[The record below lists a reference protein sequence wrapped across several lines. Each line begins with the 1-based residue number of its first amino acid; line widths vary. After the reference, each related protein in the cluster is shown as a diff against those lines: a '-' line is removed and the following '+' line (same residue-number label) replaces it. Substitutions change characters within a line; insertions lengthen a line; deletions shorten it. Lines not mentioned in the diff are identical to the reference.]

1 MSDYQTIYLK
11 INEMICDVKDLDEDI
26 DANQTLDQIKF
37 DSLDYVELM
46 VLVKREYNVALTAD
60 FFIENSTMTIKELIE
75 YISKES
81 SS

>member
-11 INEMICDVKDLDEDI
+11 INEMICDAKDLDEDI

>member
-11 INEMICDVKDLDEDI
+11 INEMICDAKDLDEDI

-60 FFIENSTMTIKELIE
+60 FFIENATMTIKELIE

>member
-11 INEMICDVKDLDEDI
+11 INEMICDAKDLDEDI

-46 VLVKREYNVALTAD
+46 VLVKREYNVALTAY

>member
-1 MSDYQTIYLK
+1 
-11 INEMICDVKDLDEDI
+11 
-26 DANQTLDQIKF
+26 
-37 DSLDYVELM
+37 M

>member
-1 MSDYQTIYLK
+1 MSDYQTIYTK
-11 INEMICDVKDLDEDI
+11 INAMICDAKDLDEDI
-26 DANQTLDQIKF
+26 DAEQTLDQIKF

-46 VLVKREYNVALTAD
+46 VLVKREFNVTLTAD
-60 FFIENSTMTIKELIE
+60 FFIEHPTMTIKEMIE